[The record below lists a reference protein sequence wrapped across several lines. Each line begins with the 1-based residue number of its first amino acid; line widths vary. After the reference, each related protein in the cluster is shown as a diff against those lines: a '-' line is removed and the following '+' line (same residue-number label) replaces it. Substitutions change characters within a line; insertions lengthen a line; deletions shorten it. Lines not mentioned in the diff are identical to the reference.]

1 MSFLETPE
9 EKKSFTI
16 TSILF
21 VILFLLFTF
30 LGLTYMDPPPENGIA
45 VNFGTSDVGQGEIQP
60 TEPIKTAPTLSV
72 SEPVTS
78 SEENTLTQ
86 DNESPVV
93 VTPKNNTKPKTN
105 TPKEQPKTKAETPKI
120 PSKSTSN
127 ALDALINGEPKD
139 GKDNGGHGDD
149 GLPGDKGNPNGSIYA
164 NSFYGS
170 GSGSGN
176 GSGNGTGWGLAGRKL
191 SGNTK
196 KVQDCN
202 ESGTVVVKIW
212 VNRNGNVIKAERT
225 QGTTNTNPCLVNPAL
240 ETART
245 FKWQADSNAPE
256 TQIGF
261 VVVNFKLGE

>member
-16 TSILF
+16 TSVLF
-21 VILFLLFTF
+21 VILFLLFAF

-60 TEPIKTAPTLSV
+60 IKPIASAPQ
-72 SEPVTS
+72 TS
-78 SEENTLTQ
+78 QVQPETTQ
-86 DNESPVV
+86 DEEILTDESDSPVV
-93 VTPKNNTKPKTN
+93 IQPKKNTPKPKTPTEPKPEVKP
-105 TPKEQPKTKAETPKI
+105 TPKPSQQTNNTLSSILNGPKSEG
-120 PSKSTSN
+120 
-127 ALDALINGEPKD
+127 DAS
-139 GKDNGGHGDD
+139 GGHGND
-149 GLPGDKGNPNGSIYA
+149 GLPGDKGDPNGSIYA

-170 GSGSGN
+170 GSGNGN

-191 SGNTK
+191 AGNTK

-212 VNRNGNVIKAERT
+212 VNRSGNVIKAERT
-225 QGTTNTNPCLVNPAL
+225 QGTTNTNPCLVNPAI

-245 FKWQADSNAPE
+245 FKWQADSKAPE

>member
-16 TSILF
+16 TSVLF
-21 VILFLLFTF
+21 VILFLLFAF

-60 TEPIKTAPTLSV
+60 IKPIASAPQ
-72 SEPVTS
+72 TS
-78 SEENTLTQ
+78 QVQPETTQ
-86 DNESPVV
+86 DEEILTDESDSPVV
-93 VTPKNNTKPKTN
+93 I
-105 TPKEQPKTKAETPKI
+105 QPKKTPNKVEKEKTETPKVI
-120 PSKSTSN
+120 SPKPSQQTNN
-127 ALDALINGEPKD
+127 ALSSILNSKKSEGDAS
-139 GKDNGGHGDD
+139 GGHGND
-149 GLPGDKGNPNGSIYA
+149 GLPGDKGDPNGSIYA

-170 GSGSGN
+170 GSGNGN

-191 SGNTK
+191 AGNTK

-212 VNRNGNVIKAERT
+212 VNRSGNVIKAERT

>member
-1 MSFLETPE
+1 MKFLETPE

-21 VILFLLFTF
+21 VILFLLFGF

-45 VNFGTSDVGQGEIQP
+45 INFGTSDVGQGEIQP
-60 TEPIKTAPTLSV
+60 TKPVESSPQTAQAQP
-72 SEPVTS
+72 ETS
-78 SEENTLTQ
+78 LDEDVLT
-86 DNESPVV
+86 DESDSPVV
-93 VTPKNNTKPKTN
+93 IQPKKATPKPIKPTETKPEIKP
-105 TPKEQPKTKAETPKI
+105 TPK
-120 PSKSTSN
+120 PSQQTNN
-127 ALDALINGEPKD
+127 ALSSILNGPKSV
-139 GKDNGGHGDD
+139 GETNGGHGND
-149 GLPGDKGNPNGSIYA
+149 GLPGDKGDPSGSIYA
-164 NSFYGS
+164 NSFY

-212 VNRNGNVIKAERT
+212 VNRSGNVTRAERT

-240 ETART
+240 ETAKT

>member
-1 MSFLETPE
+1 MNFLETKE

-21 VILFLLFTF
+21 VILFLLFSF
-30 LGLTYMDPPPENGIA
+30 LGLTFMDPPPENGIA
-45 VNFGTSDVGQGEIQP
+45 VNFGTSDVGQGDIQP
-60 TEPIKTAPTLSV
+60 TEPIKTAPTPLV

-105 TPKEQPKTKAETPKI
+105 TPKEQPKTKTETPK
-120 PSKSTSN
+120 PSNTTTN
-127 ALDALINGEPKD
+127 ALDALINGPKTD
-139 GKDNGGHGDD
+139 GQTTGGHGDD

-164 NSFYGS
+164 NSFYGN
-170 GSGSGN
+170 GSGN

-191 SGNTK
+191 AGNTK

>member
-1 MSFLETPE
+1 MKFLETPE

-21 VILFLLFTF
+21 VILFLLFAF
-30 LGLTYMDPPPENGIA
+30 LGLSYMDPPPENGIA
-45 VNFGTSDVGQGEIQP
+45 VNFGTSDLGQGEIQP
-60 TEPIKTAPTLSV
+60 TEAIQSAPQQQQAQPET
-72 SEPVTS
+72 TKD
-78 SEENTLTQ
+78 EEILTND
-86 DNESPVV
+86 DNDSPVV
-93 VTPKNNTKPKTN
+93 IQPKKDIPKPIKPTEVKPKVEPTPKPSQQTNSALSSILNGPK
-105 TPKEQPKTKAETPKI
+105 
-120 PSKSTSN
+120 S
-127 ALDALINGEPKD
+127 D
-139 GKDNGGHGDD
+139 GTAQGGHGND
-149 GLPGDKGNPNGSIYA
+149 GVAGDKGDPNGSIYA

-170 GSGSGN
+170 GSGSGS

-212 VNRNGNVIKAERT
+212 VNRSGNVIKAERS
-225 QGTTNTNPCLVNPAL
+225 QGTTNTNPCLVNPAI
-240 ETART
+240 ETAKT
-245 FKWQADSNAPE
+245 FKWQADANAPE

>member
-16 TSILF
+16 TSVLF
-21 VILFLLFTF
+21 VILFLLFAF

-60 TEPIKTAPTLSV
+60 IKPIASAPQ
-72 SEPVTS
+72 TS
-78 SEENTLTQ
+78 QVQPETTQ
-86 DNESPVV
+86 DEEVLTDESDSPVV
-93 VTPKNNTKPKTN
+93 IQPKKNTPKPKTPTEPKPEVKP
-105 TPKEQPKTKAETPKI
+105 TPKPSQQTNNTLSSILNGPKSEG
-120 PSKSTSN
+120 
-127 ALDALINGEPKD
+127 DAS
-139 GKDNGGHGDD
+139 GGHGND
-149 GLPGDKGNPNGSIYA
+149 GLPGDKGDPNGSIYA

-170 GSGSGN
+170 GSGNGN

-191 SGNTK
+191 AGNTK

-212 VNRNGNVIKAERT
+212 VNRSGNVIKAERT

>member
-1 MSFLETPE
+1 MKFLETPE

-21 VILFLLFTF
+21 VILFLLFAF

-45 VNFGTSDVGQGEIQP
+45 VNFGTSDMGQGEIQP
-60 TEPIKTAPTLSV
+60 TEAIQSAPQQQQAQPET
-72 SEPVTS
+72 
-78 SEENTLTQ
+78 TQ
-86 DNESPVV
+86 DEEILTSDNDSPVV
-93 VTPKNNTKPKTN
+93 MEPKKETPKPKKPTETKPKVDPIPKPSQQTN
-105 TPKEQPKTKAETPKI
+105 
-120 PSKSTSN
+120 N
-127 ALDALINGEPKD
+127 ALNALLNGPKSD
-139 GKDNGGHGDD
+139 GTAQGGHGND
-149 GLPGDKGNPNGSIYA
+149 GVAGDKGDPNGSIYA
-164 NSFYGS
+164 ISEYGKGTGN
-170 GSGSGN
+170 GS

-212 VNRNGNVIKAERT
+212 VNRSGNVIRAERS

-240 ETART
+240 ETAKT
-245 FKWQADSNAPE
+245 FKWQADADAPE

>member
-1 MSFLETPE
+1 MNFLETPE

-21 VILFLLFTF
+21 VILFLLFAF

-45 VNFGTSDVGQGEIQP
+45 VNFGTSDLGQGEVQP
-60 TEPIKTAPTLSV
+60 TKPIQSAPQKQQAQPET
-72 SEPVTS
+72 
-78 SEENTLTQ
+78 TQ
-86 DNESPVV
+86 DEEVLTDESDSPVV
-93 VTPKNNTKPKTN
+93 I
-105 TPKEQPKTKAETPKI
+105 QPKKTTKKVEKEKTET
-120 PSKSTSN
+120 SKVITPQASKETNN
-127 ALDALINGEPKD
+127 ALSSILNAKKSEGEAQ
-139 GKDNGGHGDD
+139 GGHGND
-149 GLPGDKGNPNGSIYA
+149 GLPGDKGDPNGSIYA

-191 SGNTK
+191 AGNTK